1 MVFPIAGGTQDT
13 SYDITNSLMFNDD
26 DSPKLSRSVSSSG
39 SQRNATLSVWVKRGN
54 FGTRQQIYSN
64 KTASS
69 GFSAMNVYFD
79 TDNKL
84 KIDHHDGSSNL
95 SLYTN
100 QRFKDPSAWYHIVHA
115 IDTTTGTATN
125 RLRLYI
131 NGTEITDFSTDNNP
145 SQNADLE
152 LSSST
157 GDQSIG
163 DDPRDS
169 NDLFDGYMAEYNF
182 VDGTTLDPTYFGKTD
197 INGVWIPKKPDVS
210 SYGTNGFFLEF
221 KQTGTSQNSSGIG
234 ADTSGNDNHFAVT
247 NLIDRYVATDT
258 PTNNFAV
265 LNTAANL
272 QSGSV
277 SQGNTKL
284 VTHGGSSNN
293 SLVPGT
299 IGVQNGK
306 WYVEVYFDS
315 TNYPATGIMPDDTI
329 TDVRAGGGSNNS
341 VYLGK
346 SGSKSRFIR
355 YDGQKSSSN
364 SNSTYMA
371 AVNGGD
377 KVVQIALNMD
387 DGQITFGANG
397 QWGDGSGNTDET
409 FANSTAAFTDINS
422 SGDYTGHFTMFI
434 FADENYGTSDTLL
447 TNFGGCPPYGI
458 TGTVYSDAN
467 GYGKFKYEVP
477 SGYYSVCT
485 KNLAEFG

>member
-13 SYDITNSLMFNDD
+13 SYEISNSLMFEDGDTAYLNRTRSSQSNTTGTFSVWTKMGNPGADNVLFGGHTD
-26 DSPKLSRSVSSSG
+26 VNNRSYIYFSDPDGYVGIFSRTSG
-39 SQRNATLSVWVKRGN
+39 SADIAYN
-54 FGTRQQIYSN
+54 SN
-64 KTASS
+64 GK
-69 GFSAMNVYFD
+69 F
-79 TDNKL
+79 
-84 KIDHHDGSSNL
+84 
-95 SLYTN
+95 
-100 QRFKDPSAWYHIVHA
+100 RDPSAWYHVVVA
-115 IDTTTGTATN
+115 IDTTQGTEGN
-125 RLRLYI
+125 RFKMYI
-131 NGTEITDFSTDNNP
+131 NGTQYTDWGTATAP
-145 SQNADLE
+145 SQNASLPI
-152 LSSST
+152 LNQAAQTVGGGYGSSAVSAMAE
-157 GDQSIG
+157 
-163 DDPRDS
+163 
-169 NDLFDGYMAEYNF
+169 GYMADVYYIDGQQLDASNF
-182 VDGTTLDPTYFGKTD
+182 GETND
-197 INGVWIPKKPDVS
+197 NGVWIPKKYLGT
-210 SYGTNGFFLEF
+210 YGTNGFKLEF
-221 KQTGTSQNSSGIG
+221 QQTGTGQNASGIG
-234 ADTSGNDNHFAVT
+234 ADTSGSGNHLAVN
-247 NLIDRYVATDT
+247 NLIDRDVAVDT

-265 LNTAANL
+265 LNSGANL
-272 QSGSV
+272 QNGTV

-284 VTHGGSSNN
+284 VTHGGTSNN

-329 TDVRAGGGSNNS
+329 TDVVAGGGSNNS

-346 SGSKSRFIR
+346 SGSLSRFLR

-422 SGDYTGHFTMFI
+422 SGDYTNKFAMFI

-447 TNFGGCPPYGI
+447 TNFGGCPPYAI

-477 SGYYSVCT
+477 SGYYAVCT
-485 KNLAEFG
+485 KNLAEYG